1 MIGFVIGS
9 VVFTFLMN
17 ADVLLV
23 KNLYSPDIAGVYAG
37 VAVLGKFL
45 VFLLMSLETV
55 YYGQIMEHTQTV
67 VPRRLILEP
76 LGLIAVVSLV
86 SIVGTYWIGEYALTL
101 MKSELS
107 GQG

>member
-1 MIGFVIGS
+1 MGGIFI
-9 VVFTFLMN
+9 TFLMN

-23 KNLYSPDIAGVYAG
+23 KNLYAPDIAGVYAG

-55 YYGQIMEHTQTV
+55 YYGQIMEHTQGV

-76 LGLIAVVSLV
+76 LGLIALVSLV
-86 SIVGTYWIGEYALTL
+86 SIVGTYWV
-101 MKSELS
+101 
-107 GQG
+107 